1 MVFTIAFCGKS
12 LNNALMNRVHRY
24 YSAAVATMLLVL
36 LGLLTTPQALAATD
50 GSFAVKN
57 VFSSRSDSQLTVI
70 SQLEL
75 SLSDQ
80 AIDAIDHGVP
90 ISIVIE
96 YARPKQGPLGMSH
109 QILARSVYQIQRHSL
124 SNRYLLRMPTD
135 KALSIFASIE
145 NALTYLGRSIT
156 QPITI
161 RQPLDKIAVR
171 MYLDVYRLP
180 APLRF
185 KAFFSQQ
192 WQHDSAWSV
201 WPLQP

>member
-1 MVFTIAFCGKS
+1 MIMLHRFYRAVPAIMLVALLS
-12 LNNALMNRVHRY
+12 LFFIGQLQ
-24 YSAAVATMLLVL
+24 AAAN
-36 LGLLTTPQALAATD
+36 GA
-50 GSFAVKN
+50 FAVKS
-57 VFSSRSDSQLTVI
+57 VLSSKNDSQLMVI

-96 YARPKQGPLGMSH
+96 YARPKQGMLGMSH
-109 QILARSVYQIQRHSL
+109 EILARSVYQIQRHSL

-135 KALSIFASIE
+135 KALSIFVSIE
-145 NALTYLGRSIT
+145 NALSYLGRSIT

-161 RQPLDKIAVR
+161 KQPLDTIAVR
-171 MYLDVYRLP
+171 MYLDVFRLP

-192 WQHDSAWSV
+192 WQHDSAWSI
-201 WPLQP
+201 WPLHP